1 MVAASVAIT
10 YPPSKLLS
18 NFFQLRSGSIN
29 CRSVILKRVR
39 HADDLFLGFLITFLF
54 NSFADSGKRLGAV
67 SGVIPGRIN
76 QVLVPLPPRQTGGTR
91 EAPLRLKQLVV
102 YGLQGLPRC
111 LAGPG

>member
-76 QVLVPLPPRQTGGTR
+76 QVLVPLPPRQTGGAP
-91 EAPLRLKQLVV
+91 EAPLPLDQPVV
-102 YGLQGLPRC
+102 LRPH
-111 LAGPG
+111 GPPPLL